1 MCDRD
6 LYMTALYLVTSS
18 ASLVT
23 SGIFVL
29 VAMGNIQKRDMLKE
43 RNEITKKNQPVLPTN
58 ISVVPP
64 KTPAQNP
71 PQWKFV

>member
-1 MCDRD
+1 
-6 LYMTALYLVTSS
+6 MTALYLVTSS

-29 VAMGNIQKRDMLKE
+29 VAMGNIQKRDTLKE

-64 KTPAQNP
+64 KNPAQNP

>member
-29 VAMGNIQKRDMLKE
+29 VAMGNIQKRDTLKE

-64 KTPAQNP
+64 KKDPQNP

>member
-29 VAMGNIQKRDMLKE
+29 VAMGNIQKRDTLKE

-58 ISVVPP
+58 ISAVPP
-64 KTPAQNP
+64 KMDPQNP

>member
-64 KTPAQNP
+64 HMDPRNP

>member
-29 VAMGNIQKRDMLKE
+29 VAMGNIQKRDTLKE

-64 KTPAQNP
+64 KLDAQNP
-71 PQWKFV
+71 QQWKFV